1 MQNEREGYVLDEF
14 LSADEMTE
22 KLLLAIKGAAFFYSV
37 LKGWGYRTYYPIAL
51 VVETL
56 ETGDVIAD
64 KLAIFNKKVIS
75 TNTPSSEFLKALCD
89 GHDDLS
95 IMSYTTGR
103 YLSDN
108 METLFSLCHC
118 GEYGGH
124 SARTILMIVFSKVVP
139 EEYKDKFSLVIEVER
154 RQLENLTQA
163 SMETYL
169 DTLKSY
175 ILAYEQV
182 IEHEIKKNLQCDL
195 NKRDERF
202 WYAVVIVMV
211 LAFSGGD
218 TAVEETIRSNLY
230 QALQTAYDLSD
241 SYEFYNQIPA
251 LFREVFD
258 QSIPEVSKL
267 LSEAKAMEVSAKDLA
282 EMVLYDTE
290 HYYIP
295 ESVFTKICKPLSTVC
310 TVNQIKDVL
319 AKEGILCTQGQG
331 RIYKTIKKNIGSSNT
346 PVRFVWLKRRLL
358 EGDTMEMSFA
368 DMYRIRRRSDV

>member
-1 MQNEREGYVLDEF
+1 MQNEREGYVFDEF

-56 ETGDVIAD
+56 ETGDAIAD

-75 TNTPSSEFLKALCD
+75 TNTPSGEFLKTLGD

-95 IMSYTTGR
+95 IMSYTPGR

-108 METLFSLCHC
+108 METLFSLCQC
-118 GEYGGH
+118 GEYGDH
-124 SARTILMIVFSKVVP
+124 SARTILMIIFSKVVP

-202 WYAVVIVMV
+202 WYAVVIVMGLV
-211 LAFSGGD
+211 FSGGE
-218 TAVEETIRSNLY
+218 AAAEETIRSNLY
-230 QALQTAYDLSD
+230 HALQTAYDLSD

-267 LSEAKAMEVSAKDLA
+267 LPEEKAMEVSAKDLA

-295 ESVFTKICKPLSTVC
+295 ESVFTKICKPLSKVC

-358 EGDTMEMSFA
+358 EEDTMEMSFA
-368 DMYRIRRRSDV
+368 DIYWIRRRSDV

>member
-64 KLAIFNKKVIS
+64 KLAI
-75 TNTPSSEFLKALCD
+75 
-89 GHDDLS
+89 
-95 IMSYTTGR
+95 
-103 YLSDN
+103 
-108 METLFSLCHC
+108 LFSLCHC

-124 SARTILMIVFSKVVP
+124 SARTILMIIFSKVVP

-218 TAVEETIRSNLY
+218 MAVEETIRSNLY
-230 QALQTAYDLSD
+230 QALQTAHDLSD

-267 LSEAKAMEVSAKDLA
+267 L
-282 EMVLYDTE
+282 
-290 HYYIP
+290 
-295 ESVFTKICKPLSTVC
+295 
-310 TVNQIKDVL
+310 
-319 AKEGILCTQGQG
+319 
-331 RIYKTIKKNIGSSNT
+331 
-346 PVRFVWLKRRLL
+346 
-358 EGDTMEMSFA
+358 
-368 DMYRIRRRSDV
+368 